1 MTIEIDRD
9 PPVAVVGTL
18 FREYAD
24 SLSFPLDFQDFDGEL
39 AQLPGPYG
47 PPRGALL
54 LARAGGKPAGC
65 AALREL
71 DGRTAEL
78 KRLFVRPRHRGLGV
92 GRQLTESAI
101 RIAEEL
107 GYARI
112 RLDTTPEMVAAQG
125 LYAALGFREIAPYRS
140 NPIPGTRYLELILD
154 PGRPT

>member
-1 MTIEIDRD
+1 MTVEIDRD
-9 PPVAVVGTL
+9 PPVRRSERSSASTPTRSASRSTSRTSTTSWRSCPGRTL
-18 FREYAD
+18 RRAGRCCSPGSEEARR
-24 SLSFPLDFQDFDGEL
+24 LRGAARARRPNGRAEAPLRPP
-39 AQLPGPYG
+39 A
-47 PPRGALL
+47 PPRL
-54 LARAGGKPAGC
+54 
-65 AALREL
+65 
-71 DGRTAEL
+71 
-78 KRLFVRPRHRGLGV
+78 GL

-112 RLDTTPEMVAAQG
+112 RLDTTPEMAAAQG